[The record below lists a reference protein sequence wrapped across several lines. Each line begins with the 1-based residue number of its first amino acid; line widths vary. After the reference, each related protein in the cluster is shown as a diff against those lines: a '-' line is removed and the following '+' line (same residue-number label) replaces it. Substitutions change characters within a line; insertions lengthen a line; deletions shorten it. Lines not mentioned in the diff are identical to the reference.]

1 MNFHLELQHSDLQ
14 AIADI
19 VVARLKPT
27 LTIMNETII
36 RQLAVDAATRANTNC
51 STVTTDFMNIR
62 EVAIMV
68 GLSRAT
74 IYRLEKLGTFP
85 ERRRLSH
92 NRVCWLRGEV
102 ESWKSG
108 IVLAS
113 RQKQVKLDNIRSKE
127 AV

>member
-1 MNFHLELQHSDLQ
+1 MNFHLELQHSDLL

-36 RQLAVDAATRANTNC
+36 RQLAADAATRANTNG
-51 STVTTDFMNIR
+51 STVTTDVMNIR

-74 IYRLEKLGTFP
+74 IYRLEQQGTFP
-85 ERRRLSH
+85 KRRRLSH

-102 ESWKSG
+102 ESWKARMDL
-108 IVLAS
+108 VNHE
-113 RQKQVKLDNIRSKE
+113 K
-127 AV
+127 